1 MVTFGEFLR
10 WIVYHLRNG
19 YYRLA
24 RRLLRGDRLLFG
36 SEHKFRGLL
45 EAAPDAMVIVNA
57 HGHIELVNAQAERLF
72 GYRREEII
80 GQNIGELI
88 PKRYRARHRQ
98 HMKGYLPNATARPMG
113 IGGELYGLRK
123 DGSEFPIE
131 ISLSPLETVEGLLV
145 SSAIRDIT
153 ERKLALTELAAAEE
167 LFRGAFDGSP
177 IGMALTDELGQVV
190 RVNAALSALSG
201 YPAEKLVGWR
211 FDALVDPH
219 ELPATQRAIAELLVG
234 GADDDHAGDPVDH
247 NVETRFIHACGDPIW
262 VSVAATMIRD
272 RAGAHLRRMVQVQ
285 DVTYRHHYEEN
296 LQYLASHDPLTG
308 LQNRASF
315 AGELEAHADLVRR
328 YGADGALLLL
338 DLDHF
343 KYINDTLGHHAGDQL
358 IGRVAAVLS
367 GRLRT
372 TDVLARLGG
381 DEFAVLLPRADLRT
395 AQAVAKG
402 LLEALRA
409 ERLEIPRTR
418 DQTVTASIGVAMF
431 DAGDAPSG
439 EDVLVCADLAMYDA
453 KEAGRNRVAVYTPG
467 EPAQGRMRGR
477 ITWAERIRVAIEDE
491 RFALV
496 AQPIVNLASGR
507 VSQFEVLL
515 RMRDDRGELILPG
528 AFLAT
533 AERLGLIQQID
544 GLTVA
549 AALRAFAA
557 HGGRGPLP
565 PSIEINLSGASIGD
579 PLILA
584 LIEHELTETGLDPNR
599 VIFEITETAAIA
611 NIAKA
616 REFSEQLARLGCRFA
631 LDDFGAGF
639 GSFYYLKHVRFD
651 VLKIDGEFVRDCCS
665 SATDRM
671 VIQAVV
677 GIARGLDK
685 QTVAE
690 HVGDARTVNLLRE
703 MGVDC
708 GQGFYLARPEPL
720 EGFLAKLP
728 QVTSADADRSIRSER
743 GERVERA
750 GRAERAEPAR
760 LRADVRPVA

>member
-1 MVTFGEFLR
+1 MVTLAEIFR
-10 WIVYHLRNG
+10 WIAYHSRNG
-19 YYRLA
+19 YYGVV

-36 SEHKFRGLL
+36 SERKFRGLL
-45 EAAPDAMVIVNA
+45 EAAPDAIVIVNA
-57 HGHIELVNAQAERLF
+57 HGHIALVNAQAERLF
-72 GYRREEII
+72 GYRREEIV
-80 GQNIGELI
+80 GQSIGELI
-88 PKRYRARHRQ
+88 PKRYRAIHRQ
-98 HMKGYLPNATARPMG
+98 HMKEYLRDASVRAMG
-113 IGGELYGLRK
+113 VGGELYGLRK
-123 DGSEFPIE
+123 DGTEFPIE

-153 ERKLALTELAAAEE
+153 DRKRALAELEAAEE

-177 IGMALTDELGQVV
+177 IGMALTDEDGRFV
-190 RVNAALSALSG
+190 RVNAALCALSG
-201 YPAEKLVGWR
+201 HPAEDLVGSVC
-211 FDALVDPH
+211 DALLDPQESRETH
-219 ELPATQRAIAELLVG
+219 EALRRLL
-234 GADDDHAGDPVDH
+234 AGDSDEP
-247 NVETRFIHACGDPIW
+247 NVETRFRHACGDTIW
-262 VSVAATMIRD
+262 VAVQATMIHD
-272 RAGAHLRRMVQVQ
+272 GAGERLRCMVQVQ

-296 LQYLASHDPLTG
+296 LQYLATHDPLTG

-315 AGELEAHADLVRR
+315 AGELRSHADLVRR

-343 KYINDTLGHHAGDQL
+343 KYVNDTLGHHAGDQL

-372 TDVLARLGG
+372 SDVLARLGG

-395 AQAVAKG
+395 ARTVAEG
-402 LLEALRA
+402 LLDALRA
-409 ERLEIPRTR
+409 ERIGVPRTR

-431 DAGDAPSG
+431 EAQDASSG
-439 EDVLVCADLAMYDA
+439 EEILVCADLAMYDA
-453 KEAGRNRVAVYTPG
+453 KEAGRNRIAVYTPG

-477 ITWAERIRVAIEDE
+477 ITWAERIRVAIEEE

-496 AQPIVNLASGR
+496 AQPIVNLLDGN
-507 VSQFEVLL
+507 VNQFEVLL
-515 RMRDDRGELILPG
+515 RMRDDHGGMIPPG

-544 GLTVA
+544 GLAVA
-549 AALRAFAA
+549 TALRAFAA
-557 HGGRGPLP
+557 YGGLGPSA

-584 LIEHELTETGLDPNR
+584 LIERELKETGLDPSR

-616 REFSEQLARLGCRFA
+616 REFSQQLARLGCRFA

-665 SATDRM
+665 NMTDRM

-677 GIARGLDK
+677 GIAQGLDK

-690 HVGDARTVNLLRE
+690 HVGDARTVALLTE

-708 GQGFYLARPEPL
+708 GQGFYLAKPEPL
-720 EGFLAKLP
+720 DGFLAKLAIGGAADPVAIVTP
-728 QVTSADADRSIRSER
+728 QLALVAPRSPADA
-743 GERVERA
+743 G
-750 GRAERAEPAR
+750 PA
-760 LRADVRPVA
+760 V

>member
-1 MVTFGEFLR
+1 MITLGEFLR
-10 WIVYHLRNG
+10 WIAYHSRNG
-19 YYRLA
+19 YYRVL

-36 SEHKFRGLL
+36 SERKFRGLL

-57 HGHIELVNAQAERLF
+57 HGHIALVNAQAERLF
-72 GYRREEII
+72 GYRREEIV
-80 GQNIGELI
+80 GQSIGELI
-88 PKRYRARHRQ
+88 PRRYRALHRQ
-98 HMKGYLPNATARPMG
+98 HMKGYLRSASARPMG

-153 ERKLALTELAAAEE
+153 DRKQALIELGAAEE

-177 IGMALTDELGQVV
+177 IGMALTDEEGRLV
-190 RVNAALSALSG
+190 RVNDALCALSG
-201 YPAEKLVGWR
+201 FAADRLVGSRFEELLDPAESDEK
-211 FDALVDPH
+211 DEALRRLITGGSEDP
-219 ELPATQRAIAELLVG
+219 
-234 GADDDHAGDPVDH
+234 

-262 VSVAATMIRD
+262 VTVQATMIRD
-272 RAGAHLRRMVQVQ
+272 RAGERLRCMVQVQ

-315 AGELEAHADLVRR
+315 AGELQSHADLVRR

-343 KYINDTLGHHAGDQL
+343 KYVNDTLGHQAGDQL
-358 IGRVAAVLS
+358 IGRVATILA

-372 TDVLARLGG
+372 SDVLARLGG

-402 LLEALRA
+402 LLDALRA
-409 ERLEIPRTR
+409 ERIAVPRTR

-431 DAGDAPSG
+431 EEQDASSG

-477 ITWAERIRVAIEDE
+477 ITWAERIRVAIEEE

-496 AQPIVNLASGR
+496 AQPIVNLLDGR
-507 VSQFEVLL
+507 VNQFEVLL
-515 RMRDDRGELILPG
+515 RMRDDHGGMIPPG

-549 AALRAFAA
+549 AALRSFAA
-557 HGGRGPLP
+557 RGGLGPSA

-584 LIEHELTETGLDPNR
+584 LIERELKETGLDPSR

-616 REFSEQLARLGCRFA
+616 REFSQQLARLGCRFA

-665 SATDRM
+665 NMTDRM

-690 HVGDARTVNLLRE
+690 HVGDARTVALLAE

-708 GQGFYLARPEPL
+708 GQGFFLAKPEPL
-720 EGFLAKLP
+720 DGFLDRL
-728 QVTSADADRSIRSER
+728 ADGGAADRVAIIAPQPVSTLALR
-743 GERVERA
+743 GS
-750 GRAERAEPAR
+750 
-760 LRADVRPVA
+760 ADVRPAL

>member
-1 MVTFGEFLR
+1 MVTLGEILR
-10 WIVYHLRNG
+10 WIVYHSRNV
-19 YYRLA
+19 YYRVV

-36 SEHKFRGLL
+36 SERKFRGLL
-45 EAAPDAMVIVNA
+45 ESAPDAMVIVNA
-57 HGHIELVNAQAERLF
+57 HGHIALVNAQAERLF

-80 GQNIGELI
+80 GQGIGELI
-88 PKRYRARHRQ
+88 PRRHRARHRQ
-98 HMKGYLPNATARPMG
+98 HMKEYLRDATARPMG
-113 IGGELYGLRK
+113 VGGELYGLRK
-123 DGSEFPIE
+123 DGTEFPIE

-153 ERKLALTELAAAEE
+153 QRKQALVELGAAEE

-177 IGMALTDELGQVV
+177 IGMALTDEEGRLV
-190 RVNAALSALSG
+190 RVNAAMCTLSG
-201 YPAEKLVGWR
+201 YPAEQLVGSGL
-211 FDALVDPH
+211 D
-219 ELPATQRAIAELLVG
+219 ELLDPQE
-234 GADDDHAGDPVDH
+234 ADDTQSALRRLLAGGSGDP

-262 VSVAATMIRD
+262 VAVQATMIRD
-272 RAGAHLRRMVQVQ
+272 RAGERLRCMVQVQ

-315 AGELEAHADLVRR
+315 AGELQSHADLVRR

-372 TDVLARLGG
+372 SDVLARLGG
-381 DEFAVLLPRADLRT
+381 DEFAVLLPRADLHT
-395 AQAVAKG
+395 AQTVAKG
-402 LLEALRA
+402 LLDALRA
-409 ERLEIPRTR
+409 ERIAVPRTR

-431 DAGDAPSG
+431 EEQDAASG

-477 ITWAERIRVAIEDE
+477 ITWAERIRVAIEEE

-496 AQPIVNLASGR
+496 AQPIVNLLDGQ
-507 VSQFEVLL
+507 VNQFEVLL
-515 RMRDDRGELILPG
+515 RMRDDHGGMIPPG

-544 GLTVA
+544 GLTVT
-549 AALRAFAA
+549 AALRSFAA
-557 HGGRGPLP
+557 HGGRGASS

-584 LIEHELTETGLDPNR
+584 LIERELKETGLDPSR

-616 REFSEQLARLGCRFA
+616 REFSQQLARLGCRFA

-665 SATDRM
+665 NMTDRM

-690 HVGDARTVNLLRE
+690 HVGDARSVALLTE

-708 GQGFYLARPEPL
+708 GQGFYLAKPEPL
-720 EGFLAKLP
+720 DGFLARLADRG
-728 QVTSADADRSIRSER
+728 SADPVAIVAPT
-743 GERVERA
+743 GF
-750 GRAERAEPAR
+750 EPLAVGGV
-760 LRADVRPVA
+760 ADVRPAA

>member
-1 MVTFGEFLR
+1 MITLGEFFR
-10 WIVYHLRNG
+10 WVVYHSRNG
-19 YYRLA
+19 YYRIA

-36 SEHKFRGLL
+36 SERKFRGLL

-57 HGHIELVNAQAERLF
+57 HGHIALVNAQTERLF

-80 GQNIGELI
+80 GQSVGELI
-88 PKRYRARHRQ
+88 PKRYRAVHRQ
-98 HMKGYLPNATARPMG
+98 HMKGYLRDASARPMG

-153 ERKLALTELAAAEE
+153 DRKQALTELGAAEE

-177 IGMALTDELGQVV
+177 IGMALTDEDGRLV
-190 RVNAALSALSG
+190 RVNDALCALSG
-201 YPAEKLVGWR
+201 FTADHLVGSG
-211 FDALVDPH
+211 FD
-219 ELPATQRAIAELLVG
+219 ELLDPDESDEKEEALRRLITG
-234 GADDDHAGDPVDH
+234 GSDDP
-247 NVETRFIHACGDPIW
+247 NVETRFVHACGDTIW
-262 VSVAATMIRD
+262 VTVQATMIRD
-272 RAGAHLRRMVQVQ
+272 SAGERLRCMVQVQ

-315 AGELEAHADLVRR
+315 AGELQSHADLVRR

-343 KYINDTLGHHAGDQL
+343 KYINDTLGHQAGDQL
-358 IGRVAAVLS
+358 IGRVATVLS

-372 TDVLARLGG
+372 SDVLARLGG

-402 LLEALRA
+402 LLDALRA
-409 ERLEIPRTR
+409 ERIAVPRTR

-431 DAGDAPSG
+431 EEQDASSG

-477 ITWAERIRVAIEDE
+477 ITWAERIRVAIEEE

-496 AQPIVNLASGR
+496 AQPIVNLRDGK
-507 VSQFEVLL
+507 VNQFEVLL
-515 RMRDDRGELILPG
+515 RMRDDHGGMIPPG

-549 AALRAFAA
+549 SALRSFAA
-557 HGGRGPLP
+557 NGGRGPSA

-584 LIEHELTETGLDPNR
+584 LIERELEETGLDPSR

-616 REFSEQLARLGCRFA
+616 REFSQQLARLGCRFA

-665 SATDRM
+665 NMTDRM

-690 HVGDARTVNLLRE
+690 HVGDARSVALLTE

-708 GQGFYLARPEPL
+708 GQGFYLAKPEPL
-720 EGFLAKLP
+720 DGFLAKL
-728 QVTSADADRSIRSER
+728 ADGGAAKPVAMI
-743 GERVERA
+743 A
-750 GRAERAEPAR
+750 AKPAATLSHR
-760 LRADVRPVA
+760 RPADVSPAA